1 MYLTICIPSFINTN
15 VYLCIHA
22 NVICIHVY
30 LICIHAYTC
39 IHLYLIYIHTLVSA
53 DAPALASSPTEGD
66 EFLVDK
72 VSTPS
77 STNSSS
83 PSPSPSVNANHSNV
97 STITMLFL
105 MLSGMWVC
113 LTLLLT
119 FLFIIRLPS
128 LISRQLSHENSISY
142 CETGS
147 QLQLDKDLLSVKISI
162 CPEEEN
168 WIALEMATYYIFI
181 F

>member
-105 MLSGMWVC
+105 MLSGMLVC
-113 LTLLLT
+113 LTLLT

-128 LISRQLSHENSISY
+128 LMSRQLSHENSISY